1 MNVLVIK
8 LSSIGDIVHAMP
20 AIAAF
25 RHAVPDASISWAV
38 ESSSAEILR
47 GSPLIDRLIEVDTR
61 SVRKASFDV
70 AVSKLKDSMRRLRAT
85 HFDIAIDMQG
95 LLKSAAIAKIAGAD
109 LTYGFD
115 RAALREPAARFLMH
129 RKVSIPPRTHI
140 IEKNTLIAEAA
151 AGVQLDRSVLEF
163 PIATEEVHR
172 AEADR
177 ISIDA
182 GGDIA
187 ILNPAGGWVTKL
199 WPAEN
204 FGLLADLI
212 EERLGLRAVLTIGP
226 GEDELAE
233 RAVAASVRKPAV
245 VRTGLKTFYELCR
258 RARVYVGGDTG
269 PTHLAV
275 AAGTPLV
282 GIFGPTEWWRNGSP
296 RPADISVER
305 VDISCRVDCHRRT
318 CTAWI
323 CMDIPVE
330 AVYQAVARRLSKA
343 SKTRV

>member
-140 IEKNTLIAEAA
+140 IEKNMLIAEAA
-151 AGVQLDRSVLEF
+151 AGVRLDRSVLEF

-177 ISIDA
+177 TSSDA

-204 FGLLADLI
+204 FGILADLI

>member
-85 HFDIAIDMQG
+85 HFDVAIDMQG

-140 IEKNTLIAEAA
+140 IEKNMLIAEAA
-151 AGVQLDRSVLEF
+151 AGVRLDRSVLEF

-177 ISIDA
+177 TSSDA

-204 FGLLADLI
+204 FGILADLI

>member
-85 HFDIAIDMQG
+85 HFDVAIDMQG

-129 RKVSIPPRTHI
+129 RRVSIPPRTHI
-140 IEKNTLIAEAA
+140 IEKNMLIAEAA

-177 ISIDA
+177 TSSDA

-204 FGLLADLI
+204 FGILADLI

>member
-140 IEKNTLIAEAA
+140 IEKNMLIAEAA

-177 ISIDA
+177 TSSDA

-204 FGLLADLI
+204 FGILADLI

>member
-140 IEKNTLIAEAA
+140 IEKNMLIAEAA

-177 ISIDA
+177 TSSDA

-204 FGLLADLI
+204 FGILADLI

-323 CMDIPVE
+323 CMDISVE